1 MDLHRDMDIR
11 IMDLDLVSNVAMVHF
26 FPTLAGSVMACAIVL
41 RMGEGMRMRPTVE
54 ITIVLLCMVVRI
66 IRTTLHLDMIMDL
79 HLGMDMIMDLHL
91 GMDMIMDLHL
101 DMDMIMDLPPDMDI
115 RIMDLDLVS
124 NVAMVHFFPTLAGSV
139 MACAIV
145 LRMGEVMRMRPTVEI
160 MKVITLIGMAA
171 KDMWIHIQEQTILD
185 LGMML

>member
-1 MDLHRDMDIR
+1 MDMIMDLHLGMDMIMDLHLDMDMIMDLPPDMDIR

-41 RMGEGMRMRPTVE
+41 RMGEGVRMRPTVE

-139 MACAIV
+139 M
-145 LRMGEVMRMRPTVEI
+145 
-160 MKVITLIGMAA
+160 
-171 KDMWIHIQEQTILD
+171 
-185 LGMML
+185 